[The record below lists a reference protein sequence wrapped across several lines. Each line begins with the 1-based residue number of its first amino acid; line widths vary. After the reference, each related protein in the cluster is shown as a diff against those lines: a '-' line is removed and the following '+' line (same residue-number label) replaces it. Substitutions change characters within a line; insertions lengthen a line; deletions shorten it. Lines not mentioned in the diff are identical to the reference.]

1 LRREFL
7 YPLILFIC
15 SGLVYINTLSNPFV
29 FDDQHAIER
38 NLDIRQLWPPNWA
51 FPSSELHSAIN
62 SRPLT
67 SFSFAL
73 NYALGQ
79 ERVEGYRLVNIAL
92 HILCGLC
99 MYGVVWRLLAHIK
112 YLVLRARELAFISA
126 LLWALHPLNSQV
138 VNYIT
143 QRGESLMALCYLG
156 MIYCFLRGINED
168 RSIWQLGA
176 VLCCAVGMAAK
187 EVMVSAPL
195 VLWCCDGLFLCQSYR
210 LALVKRWKLYAGLAC
225 SWLVLLWGLW
235 TLPHGDTIG
244 FDLGVDSWTYLLNQ
258 SHMLT
263 TYIKLVLWPYPLVL
277 DYGLPRDL
285 DLVDVWWQAGSV
297 LAAVILSGVGVYR
310 RWRWAFVGVFALLVL
325 APTSSFVPLV
335 NEVGAERRMYL
346 PLAAL
351 STGMVVLI
359 AELGRNLGHR
369 NWLSWPL
376 VMVVAMLLGW
386 STVKRNEDYASG
398 ISIWRSSLSVVEK
411 NSRGHY
417 NLAYYLAAAGETEE
431 ALFHYRRALELQPGF
446 KNAHIKLGLLLVTI
460 GDISLAVD
468 HYRRALLVDPDFV
481 DAHIN
486 LGMALAV
493 LELDKEA
500 LAHYHRALALDEN
513 LALVHYNIG
522 AVLEKSG
529 SLSEAI
535 SHYQQALSLDPEL
548 ETAHYRLGLLYA
560 RSGDLSCAV
569 SHLRAVVALNAENGE
584 AHFHI
589 GRVLI
594 RLGSVVEGMEYYQ
607 LALEIAPD
615 RVEAHFNL
623 GTELMKRGDDKKAL
637 THFEQAVVLAPNMAE
652 LRNNLGIVLQRLGKR
667 NQALIQFHK
676 ALELRPDYAEARQN
690 LAVLTEQ

>member
-1 LRREFL
+1 MRREFL

-15 SGLVYINTLSNPFV
+15 SGLVYINALSNPFV

-67 SFSFAL
+67 SFSFTL

-112 YLVLRARELAFISA
+112 HLVLRARELAFISA

-258 SHMLT
+258 SHMIT

-346 PLAAL
+346 PLAAM

-359 AELGRNLGHR
+359 AGLGRNLGHR
-369 NWLSWPL
+369 NWLRWPL

-431 ALFHYRRALELQPGF
+431 ALFHYRRAL
-446 KNAHIKLGLLLVTI
+446 
-460 GDISLAVD
+460 
-468 HYRRALLVDPDFV
+468 LVDPDFV

-500 LAHYHRALALDEN
+500 LAHYRRALALDEN
-513 LALVHYNIG
+513 SALVHYNIG

-652 LRNNLGIVLQRLGKR
+652 LRNNLGIVLQRLGKG

-690 LAVLTEQ
+690 MAVLTEQ

>member
-1 LRREFL
+1 M
-7 YPLILFIC
+7 
-15 SGLVYINTLSNPFV
+15 VYINALSNPFV

-67 SFSFAL
+67 SFSFTL

-235 TLPHGDTIG
+235 TMPHGDTIG

-258 SHMLT
+258 SHMIT

-346 PLAAL
+346 PLAAM

-359 AELGRNLGHR
+359 AGLGRNLGHR
-369 NWLSWPL
+369 NWLRWPL

-431 ALFHYRRALELQPGF
+431 ALFHYRRAL
-446 KNAHIKLGLLLVTI
+446 
-460 GDISLAVD
+460 
-468 HYRRALLVDPDFV
+468 LVDPDFV

-500 LAHYHRALALDEN
+500 LAHYRRALALDEN
-513 LALVHYNIG
+513 SALVHYNIG

-569 SHLRAVVALNAENGE
+569 SHLRAAVALNAENGE

-607 LALEIAPD
+607 LALEIAPY

-623 GTELMKRGDDKKAL
+623 GTELMKLGDDKKAL

-652 LRNNLGIVLQRLGKR
+652 LRNNLGIVLQRLGKG

-690 LAVLTEQ
+690 MAVLTEQ